1 MSEQQTIQQQLNMQL
16 LKNKQ
21 LIDNTKFLEERLSLM
36 MKDKEEQV
44 ILLKS
49 QIIIYKQKAKS
60 YKEQLLKEKSFFEDQ
75 TEKILNEKTEIAK
88 REFLLQMKN
97 LENENL
103 KLKSELSIAND
114 NTKSLKESLDEA
126 YKTLIETKQEMQE
139 TINDKNNKL

>member
-1 MSEQQTIQQQLNMQL
+1 
-16 LKNKQ
+16 
-21 LIDNTKFLEERLSLM
+21 
-36 MKDKEEQV
+36 
-44 ILLKS
+44 
-49 QIIIYKQKAKS
+49 
-60 YKEQLLKEKSFFEDQ
+60 LKEKSFFEEQ
-75 TEKILNEKTEIAK
+75 TEKILNEKTELAK

-139 TINDKNNKL
+139 TINDKNSKL

>member
-60 YKEQLLKEKSFFEDQ
+60 YKEQLLKEKSFFEEQ
-75 TEKILNEKTEIAK
+75 TEKILNEKTELAK

-139 TINDKNNKL
+139 TINDKNSKL

>member
-60 YKEQLLKEKSFFEDQ
+60 YKEQLLKEKSFFEEQ

-139 TINDKNNKL
+139 TINDKNSKL

>member
-1 MSEQQTIQQQLNMQL
+1 
-16 LKNKQ
+16 
-21 LIDNTKFLEERLSLM
+21 
-36 MKDKEEQV
+36 
-44 ILLKS
+44 
-49 QIIIYKQKAKS
+49 
-60 YKEQLLKEKSFFEDQ
+60 
-75 TEKILNEKTEIAK
+75 
-88 REFLLQMKN
+88 MKN